1 VAIAGDGERR
11 GGVSDLYIARCFPV
25 DFGPDKASSY
35 FTKATAT
42 TTHGAGG
49 GGGLIRRNSNNVGLF
64 PIQMYR
70 MLHTNVDAGG
80 GQMCTPDEPSFMIDL
95 LLFDTSF

>member
-1 VAIAGDGERR
+1 MNGLAWMTKKNPG
-11 GGVSDLYIARCFPV
+11 C
-25 DFGPDKASSY
+25 KASSY

-49 GGGLIRRNSNNVGLF
+49 GGLIRRNSNNVGLF
-64 PIQMYR
+64 PIQKYR
-70 MLHTNVDAGG
+70 ILHTNVDAGG
-80 GQMCTPDEPSFMIDL
+80 GEKCTPDEPSFMIDL